1 MKERTLYALLAMVFA
16 VSRLGYNLLG
26 VRFDARPV
34 LHYYQ
39 FIDPELLKHR
49 LFESLLYLHIQ
60 PPGWNLYVGAVLK
73 LFPTSYRS
81 AFHVFHLLMGLG
93 ICWSL
98 YNLMRTCRVSRWLA
112 SSLAVWFIVSPGVVL
127 FENYLL
133 YEYLVAF
140 LLLLAAVALARFFED
155 ARARWI
161 FLLFTALFALVLVR
175 NFFHLVYFIAIL
187 AALAFLSKSHRRMVL
202 LCGAV
207 PLLAIIGLYAK
218 NLILFGTFSGSTW
231 MGMNMD
237 VITAHQLTND
247 EARDFVSRGVISEA
261 SLLDVGSALDLYRP
275 YIKIPART
283 GIPILDD
290 CVTANGATNFNC
302 LAFLQV
308 QRLYTRDGLAL
319 LRNYPV
325 VYLRSVEV
333 AWFSYFLPA
342 GDFPFFDLNA
352 PKIHKLDRVWNFVF
366 FGQFRE
372 ASDRKE
378 LRRLASR
385 GTRASLVL
393 FTGMFLIIGF
403 PALWLW
409 GLYYLVS
416 GVRNKTMDRPSA
428 ILIGFLLANIAYV
441 TAIANFLSSF
451 ENNRYRFPLDAFY
464 VVMLGIALS
473 SWLGSKI
480 PHDKGRSPFVKLF
493 RMRLS
498 TVSMSTASRSVAKAN
513 ARLRSGMATR
523 YPLGNKRSS

>member
-16 VSRLGYNLLG
+16 VSRLGYYLLG

-34 LHYYQ
+34 LNYYQ

-60 PPGWNLYVGAVLK
+60 PPGWNLYVGTVLK
-73 LFPTSYRS
+73 LFPTSYPS
-81 AFHVFHLLMGLG
+81 AFHVCHLLMGLG

-98 YNLMRTCRVSRWLA
+98 YYLVRTCRVSRWLA
-112 SSLAVWFIVSPGVVL
+112 FSLAVWFIVSPGVVL

-140 LLLLAAVALARFFED
+140 LLLMAAVALARFLQD
-155 ARARWI
+155 ARARWMI
-161 FLLFTALFALVLVR
+161 LFFAALFGLVLVR
-175 NFFHLVYFIAIL
+175 NFFHLVYFIAML

-207 PLLAIIGLYAK
+207 PLLAIVGLYAK
-218 NLILFGTFSGSTW
+218 NRILFGTFSGSTW

-237 VITAHQLTND
+237 VITAHQLTPD
-247 EARDFVSRGVISEA
+247 EARYFVSRGVISGA
-261 SLLDVGSALDLYRP
+261 SLLDSGSALDLYRP
-275 YIKIPART
+275 YIQMPGRT
-283 GIPILDD
+283 GIPVLDD
-290 CVTANGATNFNC
+290 CITSTGATNFNC

-308 QRLYTRDGLAL
+308 QQIYTRDGLAL

-325 VYLRSVEV
+325 VYLRSMEV
-333 AWFSYFLPA
+333 AWFSYFLPP
-342 GDFPFFDLNA
+342 GDFPFFDLNR
-352 PKIHKLDRVWNFVF
+352 PRIHKLDRVWNFVF
-366 FGQFRE
+366 FGQFKE

-378 LRRLASR
+378 LRRLAAH
-385 GTRASLVL
+385 GARASLVL
-393 FTGMFLIIGF
+393 FTGIFLMIGL

-409 GLYYLVS
+409 GLYYVVS
-416 GVRNKTMDRPSA
+416 GVRNKTMDRPQA
-428 ILIGFLLANIAYV
+428 MLIGFLLANIAYV
-441 TAIANFLSSF
+441 TAIANLLSSF

-464 VVMLGIALS
+464 VVLLGIALS
-473 SWLGSKI
+473 SSLGSKI
-480 PHDKGRSPFVKLF
+480 PHDKGRSPFVKLL

-498 TVSMSTASRSVAKAN
+498 TVSASTASKSVAKAN
-513 ARLRSGMATR
+513 ARLRSGIATR